1 MMLCIWFSVYVT
13 ALMRVLW
20 GETQEEKEE
29 EEKEEEVGGHEGAFT
44 EITNFF
50 FDLANKIQLRQVYL
64 HGLCISSASYT
75 ASGQG
80 TGRKVQAKRCTK
92 LGYIGNC
99 PDSFSFGANRQ

>member
-1 MMLCIWFSVYVT
+1 
-13 ALMRVLW
+13 MRVLW

-29 EEKEEEVGGHEGAFT
+29 EGGGHEGAFT